1 MLKGVIFDMD
11 GVLADTEG
19 LHLESLQSILAPLG
33 VAYTLEHNRPF
44 IGMGEGDFWK
54 AVCRQFTLDVP
65 PEEMSRRREEAML
78 RLVNHGVPPIHGAV
92 DLVRNLGGRGVP
104 LAVASSSPPR
114 QIAAI
119 LAAAGVADAFDAIVS
134 GESPQVARGKPAPDI
149 YVEASRLLALRPAE
163 CIAIEDSENGVRS
176 AHLAGCYV
184 VALPGVETASQDF
197 TMARKVLGGLSE
209 FDFDLLGR
217 EWTI

>member
-1 MLKGVIFDMD
+1 
-11 GVLADTEG
+11 
-19 LHLESLQSILAPLG
+19 
-33 VAYTLEHNRPF
+33 
-44 IGMGEGDFWK
+44 
-54 AVCRQFTLDVP
+54 
-65 PEEMSRRREEAML
+65 
-78 RLVNHGVPPIHGAV
+78 
-92 DLVRNLGGRGVP
+92 
-104 LAVASSSPPR
+104 
-114 QIAAI
+114 AAI

-184 VALPGVETASQDF
+184 VALPGIETASQDF
-197 TMARKVLGGLSE
+197 TMAQKVLGGLSE